1 MLYLYYRTTFVPVR
15 KYISLPL
22 EINKHYMAIKRFG
35 VSLEEN
41 LLESLD
47 KYVDEN
53 GFANRSQAIRFL
65 IEKSVAERK
74 WQCNHIVA
82 GTIIIMY
89 DQEKKAI
96 ASKIVGIEQDYQD
109 VILSSSQYY
118 INQHFC
124 LHIETVMGTAHRLTE
139 LADKLTAIKGIK
151 HGKLVMSRAD

>member
-1 MLYLYYRTTFVPVR
+1 
-15 KYISLPL
+15 
-22 EINKHYMAIKRFG
+22 MALKRFG
-35 VSLEEN
+35 VSLEDN

-47 KYVDEN
+47 RYVNEN

-65 IEKSVAERK
+65 IEKNVAEKK

-89 DQEKKAI
+89 DQVRKEI
-96 ASKIVGIEQDYQD
+96 ASRITAIQQGYQD

-118 INQHFC
+118 VNRNFC
-124 LHIETVMGTAHRLTE
+124 LHIVTVMGTASRLTE
-139 LADKLTAIKGIK
+139 LADKLTTIKGIK

>member
-1 MLYLYYRTTFVPVR
+1 M
-15 KYISLPL
+15 KQS
-22 EINKHYMAIKRFG
+22 MSIKRFG
-35 VSLEEN
+35 VSLEDN

-47 KYVDEN
+47 QYVDEN

-65 IEKSVAERK
+65 IEKNVAEKK

-89 DQEKKAI
+89 DQEKTAI
-96 ASKIVGIEQDYQD
+96 ASKIVSIQQDYQD

-118 INQHFC
+118 VNQNFC
-124 LHIETVMGTAHRLTE
+124 LHIVTVMGTAHRLTE
-139 LADKLTAIKGIK
+139 LSDKLTAIKGIK

>member
-1 MLYLYYRTTFVPVR
+1 M
-15 KYISLPL
+15 SL
-22 EINKHYMAIKRFG
+22 KRFG
-35 VSLEEN
+35 VSLEDN

-47 KYVDEN
+47 QYVLEN

-65 IEKSVAERK
+65 IEKNVAERK

-89 DQEKKAI
+89 DQKKKEMTARVADI
-96 ASKIVGIEQDYQD
+96 QQDYQD

-118 INQHFC
+118 INRNFC
-124 LHIETVMGTAHRLTE
+124 LHIATVMGTAHRLTE

>member
-1 MLYLYYRTTFVPVR
+1 M
-15 KYISLPL
+15 
-22 EINKHYMAIKRFG
+22 ED
-35 VSLEEN
+35 N

-47 KYVDEN
+47 QYVDEN

-65 IEKSVAERK
+65 IEKNVAEKK

-96 ASKIVGIEQDYQD
+96 SAKIVSIQQDYQD
-109 VILSSSQYY
+109 AILSSSQYY
-118 INQHFC
+118 VNQNFC
-124 LHIETVMGTAHRLTE
+124 LHIVTVMGTAHRLTE
-139 LADKLTAIKGIK
+139 LSDKLTAIKGIK